1 MLSFESFDQL
11 LGSARNEYYNKRYL
25 DAVKSYQLLLE
36 KLGGSFKNASI
47 QDKMRLDIL
56 YKECMEE
63 YEYAKRQYNTM
74 SDQQGLFDDDLQL
87 IENENRIQGVINA
100 ILSYTF
106 KHFWSQLEFCVAF
119 INPVY
124 WICKFLVIFNVYTK
138 TQIEESFRQF
148 KEFDEKYFVTKIA
161 SIVVQVPLAVL
172 FLFFKYFFVGL
183 FMMVKFIILQTHHL
197 QNHKALSSLKA
208 EGDPTDS
215 SLHLTPTTSP
225 LEKKDSPG
233 DKDK

>member
-1 MLSFESFDQL
+1 
-11 LGSARNEYYNKRYL
+11 
-25 DAVKSYQLLLE
+25 
-36 KLGGSFKNASI
+36 
-47 QDKMRLDIL
+47 
-56 YKECMEE
+56 
-63 YEYAKRQYNTM
+63 M

-100 ILSYTF
+100 ILSYSIRFGLISNLQPSNASGVSLSSVQPLST
-106 KHFWSQLEFCVAF
+106 LLYAF
-119 INPVY
+119 PHDYHAQY

-172 FLFFKYFFVGL
+172 FLFFKVQISPAFLCLQYFFVGL

-197 QNHKALSSLKA
+197 QNQKASLKA
-208 EGDPTDS
+208 EGDSTDS
-215 SLHLTPTTSP
+215 SLHLIPTTSP